1 MALGVNPYTGTKVNY
16 IQKIIDQFDGAQ
28 IGDSGLVNDDIF
40 AIFPLIKAGYTIED
54 EVIEKTVNF
63 ILDEQKAN
71 GSFSDSIDLTASGI
85 QALVLAKELNGTASA
100 VENAKNYLLAGQQ
113 SDGGFGSSFST
124 SWALQAIDALGDSET
139 EWLKNAKSPKE
150 YLASLQQSDGGL
162 ENENEDLGT
171 RVWATAYAIPG
182 FYGKP
187 WSEILLSFSKQ
198 EMQDEEEN
206 QEDHSLMKKSNTKKV
221 EKEMILPTVSP
232 EILSAEQFLPR
243 ATYNFQVEYRE
254 NIQDEMIDEPV
265 EELKPEI
272 KREDT
277 NSNVSQTASAVESQ
291 NKTSNKILLILGSLL
306 GIIFVM
312 LIIKSKNRV

>member
-1 MALGVNPYTGTKVNY
+1 MISKQREDGSYGSSLYTDWAAAALSLRSGESKNKIKNYLKNLNDNLQSATDYERRALALMALGVNPYTGTKVNY

-198 EMQDEEEN
+198 EMQDGKC
-206 QEDHSLMKKSNTKKV
+206 SV
-221 EKEMILPTVSP
+221 C
-232 EILSAEQFLPR
+232 
-243 ATYNFQVEYRE
+243 
-254 NIQDEMIDEPV
+254 
-265 EELKPEI
+265 
-272 KREDT
+272 
-277 NSNVSQTASAVESQ
+277 
-291 NKTSNKILLILGSLL
+291 
-306 GIIFVM
+306 
-312 LIIKSKNRV
+312 